1 MVQRWRAQDVEAQ
14 RRHEEGSVV
23 CRDVNDGQPGLGAK
37 ILRRDRLLPN
47 GGCKGEQGAK
57 YLHGVDVV
65 LPNMEPFRAQFDRQ
79 GSVERLFIV

>member
-1 MVQRWRAQDVEAQ
+1 
-14 RRHEEGSVV
+14 
-23 CRDVNDGQPGLGAK
+23 LGAK